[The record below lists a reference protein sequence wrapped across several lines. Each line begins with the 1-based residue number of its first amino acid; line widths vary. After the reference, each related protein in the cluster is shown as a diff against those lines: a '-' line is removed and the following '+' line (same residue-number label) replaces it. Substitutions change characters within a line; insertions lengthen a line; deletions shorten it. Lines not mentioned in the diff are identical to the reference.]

1 MYAINCYAK
10 NKLFLIDKIV
20 SKKIKYAT
28 QPYYS
33 FYYLFR
39 KLFSENRLYS
49 IWFSLNVKTK
59 TRFKNREEMKKV
71 LIFFMMG
78 AIFSLMTGCD
88 MDDDGYSLD
97 NAWVGFGLVQKDSE
111 AGVSKIVMD
120 DNEVLFPA
128 TNDYY
133 WHEVKN
139 NDRVLVNFTIL
150 GNKQNDNHDE
160 HYYVRINSLRKILY
174 KGILDIT
181 PAKEDSIGNDAIK
194 VKDKWIKGNMLNF
207 ELKYYGGSKIHY
219 INLVKQPGVINPDNG
234 PVVLELRHNN
244 NDDGEH
250 IPLSA
255 MVTFDLSALKVQG
268 KTSTPFKVIAKGFEG
283 DDDFEFTAEYKY

>member
-1 MYAINCYAK
+1 
-10 NKLFLIDKIV
+10 
-20 SKKIKYAT
+20 
-28 QPYYS
+28 
-33 FYYLFR
+33 
-39 KLFSENRLYS
+39 
-49 IWFSLNVKTK
+49 
-59 TRFKNREEMKKV
+59 MKKV
-71 LIFFMMG
+71 LIFLMMG
-78 AIFSLMTGCD
+78 AMFSLMTGCD

-97 NAWVGFGLVQKDSE
+97 NAWVGFGLVQKDAE
-111 AGVSKIVMD
+111 AGIAKIVMD
-120 DNEVLFPA
+120 DNEVLFPVA
-128 TNDYY
+128 YDYL

-150 GNKQNDNHDE
+150 DNKKNENHDE
-160 HYYVRINSLRKILY
+160 HYYVKINSLRKILY

-194 VKDKWIKGNMLNF
+194 VKDKWIKGNLLNF
-207 ELKYYGGSKIHY
+207 ELKYYGGNKIHY
-219 INLVKQPGVINPDNG
+219 INLVKQPGAINTDNG

-244 NDDGEH
+244 NDDTDK